1 MTKNHPTLQEYVAAL
16 DAIAAALRLL
26 ERTSAD
32 TLPLLCDAPVGY
44 RIAADRLASKGKV

>member
-1 MTKNHPTLQEYVAAL
+1 MPHGTLKEYVAAQ
-16 DAIAAALRLL
+16 DAIAALIRLL

-44 RIAADRLASKGKV
+44 RIAADRLAPKGKV